1 MREELP
7 EDSEI
12 AAVLPEYTERGD
24 STRLLLRDGREIL
37 IDCTAKTAL
46 RRLAER
52 HCKSLGL
59 MRAWAANYTHRRSA
73 NPVAIDCDL
82 VLVPVKT
89 REPRVPG
96 DNTLAQVNVALA
108 VRLVT
113 EPRCAIETAGGQRV
127 PVLWSR
133 KTIQSHIAEGCHI
146 HADLLQAQQRSVLR
160 RLARKG
166 DRSFL

>member
-1 MREELP
+1 M
-7 EDSEI
+7 I
-12 AAVLPEYTERGD
+12 ARQ
-24 STRLLLRDGREIL
+24 
-37 IDCTAKTAL
+37 
-46 RRLAER
+46 RRR
-52 HCKSLGL
+52 C
-59 MRAWAANYTHRRSA
+59 A

-146 HADLLQAQQRSVLR
+146 HADLLQAQQKSVLR
-160 RLARKG
+160 RLARKD

>member
-24 STRLLLRDGREIL
+24 STRILLRDGREIL
-37 IDCTAKTAL
+37 IDCTT
-46 RRLAER
+46 
-52 HCKSLGL
+52 
-59 MRAWAANYTHRRSA
+59 
-73 NPVAIDCDL
+73 
-82 VLVPVKT
+82 
-89 REPRVPG
+89 
-96 DNTLAQVNVALA
+96 NTLAQVNVALA

-146 HADLLQAQQRSVLR
+146 HADLLQAQQKSVLR
-160 RLARKG
+160 RLARKD